1 VTYAIA
7 AAGGCAAF
15 STTASIT
22 ITPSSTNTTNA
33 SACDSYT
40 WSVNGQTYSSSGTYS
55 TVVGCVTEELVLTI
69 TPSSTNTT
77 NASACDSYTWSVNGQ
92 TYSSSGT
99 YSEVVGCVTEE
110 LVLTITPSST
120 NTTNASACD
129 SYTWSVN
136 GQTYSSSGTY
146 SEVVGCVT
154 EELVLT
160 IMSPG
165 DACDDGDATT
175 GNDVLDASCTCAGQP
190 IDCAGIAGGTAFL
203 DNCGACVGGN
213 TGLIPCA
220 ADCDGVFGGST
231 LPGTSCD
238 DGNVNTTGDTW
249 NASCQ
254 CVGTPTNFDC
264 LGISGGSA
272 LPGTSCDDGNT
283 NTTGDTWNAS
293 CQCVGTPT
301 NFDCLGISGGSALP
315 GTSCDDGNVNT
326 TGDTWNASCQCV
338 GTIPCVPPTIQSITD
353 NAPICSGSDLI
364 LNVTASGTGP
374 LQYAWSGAG
383 TFTPS
388 NASAN
393 VTVSGADTGSYTVSV
408 SNACGSIQSAV
419 SILVVP
425 APVADAGPDATVCA
439 LSDSLHAE
447 IAAAVGSWSGAG
459 TFAPASNLPDVQVSV
474 NVPGTYPFIWTVG
487 DGQCYASDTVLI
499 TFIEPGTSIAVDAG
513 EDQYLNIVTSTTLNG
528 AVDAGVNS
536 AWSVIQGSAWFANAD
551 DPVTGITGLSVG
563 ANVLVLIADNGACA
577 TNSDTVI
584 IHVNDLFIPE
594 GYSPNGDGVNDRFE
608 ITGISLFPE
617 AELNVFNRWGQNVL
631 SRTGYA
637 NDWEGRS
644 NNGGTLPDDTYFY
657 VLNLSQGRA
666 YNGHIIIKR

>member
-1 VTYAIA
+1 
-7 AAGGCAAF
+7 
-15 STTASIT
+15 
-22 ITPSSTNTTNA
+22 
-33 SACDSYT
+33 
-40 WSVNGQTYSSSGTYS
+40 
-55 TVVGCVTEELVLTI
+55 
-69 TPSSTNTT
+69 
-77 NASACDSYTWSVNGQ
+77 
-92 TYSSSGT
+92 
-99 YSEVVGCVTEE
+99 VGCVTEE

-238 DGNVNTTGDTW
+238 DGNV
-249 NASCQ
+249 
-254 CVGTPTNFDC
+254 
-264 LGISGGSA
+264 
-272 LPGTSCDDGNT
+272 

-513 EDQYLNIVTSTTLNG
+513 EDQYLDIVTSTTLNG